1 MTTQNDR
8 LKTEPFSGRQVTR
21 DEFFYV
27 MQDNY
32 DAHAELAIPGYREM
46 HTALVDLLGR
56 VWRSDDVALRV
67 LDLGAGT
74 GKTTAAILRRFGK
87 SHAVC
92 IDLFDEMLSH
102 AADRFAQ
109 EDGMRERVELRSA
122 DFMTADLG
130 SGFDLCVSALA
141 IHHQDPPGKRSLFR
155 EVYQALRPGGYFCII
170 DWVKFG
176 EQWKNEAALAAAESH
191 VRVALER
198 AGREGRQRI
207 PDSVASNWTEVAD
220 AWVEHWRTKNL
231 PDTEDDLCS
240 WLEAAGFRQFF
251 CAVRHFG
258 MAFIYAVK

>member
-1 MTTQNDR
+1 MIMGDDGLR
-8 LKTEPFSGRQVTR
+8 ADSFIGRHVTR

-32 DAHAELAIPGYREM
+32 DEHAELAIPGYREM
-46 HTALVDLLGR
+46 HTVLVDLLGG
-56 VWRSDDVALRV
+56 VWRSDDAALRV

-74 GKTTAAILRRFGK
+74 GKTTTAVLRKFRK
-87 SHAVC
+87 AHAVC

-130 SGFDLCVSALA
+130 SGFDVCVSALA
-141 IHHQDPPGKRSLFR
+141 IHHQDPAGKRSLFR
-155 EVYQALRPGGYFCII
+155 KVYRALRPGGYFCMI
-170 DWVKFG
+170 DWVKFR

-191 VRVALER
+191 VRIALER
-198 AGREGRQRI
+198 ADRESRQRI
-207 PDSVASNWTEVAD
+207 PDSVASNWTAVAD

-240 WLEAAGFRQFF
+240 WLGAAGFREFF
-251 CAVRHFG
+251 CPVRHFG